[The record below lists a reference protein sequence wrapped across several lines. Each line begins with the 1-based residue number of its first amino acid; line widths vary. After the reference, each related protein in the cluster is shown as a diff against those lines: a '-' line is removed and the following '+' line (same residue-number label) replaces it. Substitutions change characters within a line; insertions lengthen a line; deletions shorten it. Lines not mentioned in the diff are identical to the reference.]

1 MERGQDEVNPATR
14 QYPVDLS
21 GTAAVVGTDGYFLYT
36 SYLECCVDVDLSL
49 PGQRGAMIGYK
60 LNDRYLV
67 EEMIGEGAT
76 AAVYKGTDMRLRR
89 TVAIKILL
97 PHVHATTRARF
108 EHEALAAAK
117 LNHPSI
123 MAIYD
128 VGKDGDNQYIIV
140 ELVKGQPLYEYIP
153 SPPDVVARLGQQICL
168 ALDYAHRAGIIHRDI
183 KPANIYVTDEGGI
196 KIMDFGLAI
205 PVEGERKRFT
215 ATGSIIGT
223 PAYLSPEQAQ
233 GKQLDPRTDLYSL
246 GVVLYEMVTGQLPFD
261 ADDIASILLQQVNKP
276 AVPPSDLVRDMPLW
290 LENVILKALEKT
302 PDQRF
307 NTAAAMSAALGNMPV
322 ADVKATQ
329 ITGTGAVEPAGPQIR
344 VVLADD
350 HAALRAPLAAYL
362 EMAGDIAVVGEA
374 SDGQEAIEQ
383 VQKHQPDVLMLDLNM
398 PNVSGLQALPE
409 VKREN
414 PNIKVLVLTGRDETP
429 YIMRALRAGANGYI
443 LKTAT
448 EKDIINAVRDVY
460 AGGMVLGEGVAERIV
475 DGLRNMNNM
484 DPLNEQE
491 HDVLRCVAAG
501 YEENDQIA
509 EKLGIEESDVARLL
523 KNALDKLKVRS
534 RSDAALMA
542 LRAGWITVDE
552 LRHV

>member
-1 MERGQDEVNPATR
+1 
-14 QYPVDLS
+14 
-21 GTAAVVGTDGYFLYT
+21 
-36 SYLECCVDVDLSL
+36 
-49 PGQRGAMIGYK
+49 MIGHK
-60 LNDRYLV
+60 LNDRYQI
-67 EEMIGEGAT
+67 EELIGEGAT
-76 AAVYKGTDMRLRR
+76 AAVYKGTDLRLRR
-89 TVAIKILL
+89 SVAIKILL

-108 EHEALAAAK
+108 EHEALSAAK

-128 VGKDGDNQYIIV
+128 VGKDGDNQFIII
-140 ELVKGQPLYEYIP
+140 ELVTGQPLYEYIP
-153 SPPDVVARLGQQICL
+153 SAPDVVARLGHQICL
-168 ALDYAHRAGIIHRDI
+168 ALDYAHRAGVIHRDI

-233 GKQLDPRTDLYSL
+233 GKPLDPRTDLYSL

-276 AVPPSDLVRDMPLW
+276 AVPPSDYVKDMPMW
-290 LENVILKALEKT
+290 LENVILKALEKS
-302 PDQRF
+302 PDARF
-307 NTAAAMSAALGNMPV
+307 KTAAAMAGAIGNTPV
-322 ADVKATQ
+322 ADSKATML
-329 ITGTGAVEPAGPQIR
+329 TGTGTVEPSGPQIR

-350 HAALRAPLAAYL
+350 HVSLRAPLAAYL

-374 SDGQEAIEQ
+374 GDGQEAIDQ
-383 VQKHQPDVLMLDLNM
+383 VQKYQPDVLMLDLNM
-398 PNVSGLQALPE
+398 PNVSGLQALPQI
-409 VKREN
+409 KKDS
-414 PNIKVLVLTGRDETP
+414 PDIKVLVLTGRDETP

-443 LKTAT
+443 LKTAS
-448 EKDIINAVRDVY
+448 EKDIVNAVRDVY
-460 AGGMVLGEGVAERIV
+460 AGGMVLGEGVAEKIV
-475 DGLRNMNNM
+475 DGLRNLSNL

-509 EKLGIEESDVARLL
+509 EKLGIDEGEVARLL
-523 KNALDKLKVRS
+523 KNTLDKLKLRS

-542 LRAGWITVDE
+542 LRAGWITLEE
-552 LRHV
+552 LRHM

>member
-1 MERGQDEVNPATR
+1 
-14 QYPVDLS
+14 
-21 GTAAVVGTDGYFLYT
+21 
-36 SYLECCVDVDLSL
+36 
-49 PGQRGAMIGYK
+49 MIGQK
-60 LNDRYLV
+60 LNDRYQI
-67 EEMIGEGAT
+67 EELIGEGAT
-76 AAVYKGTDMRLRR
+76 AAVYRGTDLRLRR
-89 TVAIKILL
+89 SVAVKILL

-108 EHEALAAAK
+108 EHEALSAAK
-117 LNHPSI
+117 LNHPAI

-140 ELVKGQPLYEYIP
+140 ELVKGQPLYEFIP
-153 SPPDVVARLGQQICL
+153 SPATAVARIGQQICL

-183 KPANIYVTDEGGI
+183 KPANIYVTEDQAV

-205 PVEGERKRFT
+205 PVDGERKRFT

-233 GKQLDPRTDLYSL
+233 GKALDPRTDLYSL

-276 AVPPSDLVRDMPLW
+276 AVPPSEFVKDLPMW
-290 LENVILKALEKT
+290 LENVILKALEKA
-302 PDQRF
+302 PDARF
-307 NTAAAMSAALGNMPV
+307 KTAAAMAAALGNLPV
-322 ADVKATQ
+322 ADTRATML
-329 ITGTGAVEPAGPQIR
+329 TGTGSTEAAGPQIR

-374 SDGQEAIEQ
+374 ADGKEAIEQ
-383 VQKHQPDVLMLDLNM
+383 AAKYQPDVVMLDLNM

-409 VKREN
+409 IKKES

-443 LKTAT
+443 LKTAS
-448 EKDIINAVRDVY
+448 EKDIVNAVRDVY
-460 AGGMVLGEGVAERIV
+460 AGGMVLGEGVAEKIV
-475 DGLRNMNNM
+475 DGLRNINNI

-491 HDVLRCVAAG
+491 HDVLRCIAAG

-509 EKLGIEESDVARLL
+509 EQLSIDEGEVARLL
-523 KNALDKLKVRS
+523 KAALDKLKVRS

-542 LRAGWITVDE
+542 LRAGWITVEE
-552 LRHV
+552 LRQF